1 MPYSILK
8 APSNKFKIQFRSRHI
23 QGSINRTFPTYDE
36 AVKLGNELDESL
48 EKLILREKAI
58 PAYPPQTLIDSVHPL
73 LTSHILHRP
82 YFSDLGIDSNGNQL
96 TLSHLIDN
104 YLLWHNSQPDKTDYG
119 VAPRLRWWRENYG
132 YIAIESFT
140 AIEVSE
146 GIEKIISGKGISDKK
161 SRTPQTSNRY
171 KANLSSVFTYA
182 IKPKRVHIKGAHTP
196 KARLISNPCRLVQ
209 GEPEGT
215 PRRRSLT
222 ASEQERLIE
231 ASKQSEWK
239 PMYALV
245 LMALTC
251 GARKGELMGLRWKD
265 IDWSNNTVFVLRTKN
280 GDSKEMS
287 IVPKLKDYLFKLWGS
302 VKLSTNDINVKE
314 HLIFRGTVSPYRS
327 FTMHKQW
334 IKTLERAEIEPLDDK
349 YGEPIVFHSLRHT
362 FCTTLHRN
370 GEDLKTIQSLAGHR
384 DISTTLRY
392 THDDKDT
399 KEKAIHNSFANYG

>member
-8 APSNKFKIQFRSRHI
+8 APSHKFKIQFRSRHI
-23 QGSINRTFPTYDE
+23 QGSINRTLPTKAE
-36 AVKLGNELDESL
+36 AINLRKELDESL
-48 EKLILREKAI
+48 EKLIHDEKAI
-58 PAYPPQTLIDSVHPL
+58 PAYPPQTLIDCVHPL
-73 LTSHILHRP
+73 LASHILHRP
-82 YFSDLGIDSNGNQL
+82 YFSDLGIDSKGNQL

-119 VAPRLRWWRENYG
+119 VAPRLRWWGENYG
-132 YIAIESFT
+132 HIAIESFT
-140 AIEVSE
+140 AIDVSE
-146 GIEKIISGKGISDKK
+146 GIEKIISGKGVSDKK
-161 SRTPQTSNRY
+161 PRTPQTSNRY

-182 IKPKRVHIKGAHTP
+182 IKPKRVHVKGSHTP
-196 KARLISNPCRLVQ
+196 KARLIANPCRLVQ

-222 ASEQERLIE
+222 LNEQERLIE

-239 PMYALV
+239 HIYALV

-265 IDWSNNTVFVLRTKN
+265 IDWSNNTFFVLRTKN

-287 IVPKLKDYLFKLWGS
+287 IIPKLKDYLFKLWDS
-302 VKLSTNDINVKE
+302 VKLSTNDINVKD
-314 HLIFRGTVSPYRS
+314 HLIFRGTVSPFRS

-349 YGEPIVFHSLRHT
+349 YGL
-362 FCTTLHRN
+362 
-370 GEDLKTIQSLAGHR
+370 
-384 DISTTLRY
+384 
-392 THDDKDT
+392 
-399 KEKAIHNSFANYG
+399 